1 MNNKSTSKEIKVLD
15 GNRAAAYGAMLC
27 QPDVIAA
34 YPITPQTDVVETLY
48 NFKAQGLLDAEL
60 IEPESEHSS
69 MGILRGA
76 AVAGGRTFTATAAQG
91 LVFMFENC
99 IQVATQR
106 LPIVMVNV
114 CREIAGPHIVV
125 SGHSDIMMT
134 KGMGWI
140 QLHARSCQEILDLI
154 VMAYKLAEDKE
165 IRTPVVVCYDGWFLS
180 HMWEPV
186 EIPTREEVAKFLPP
200 LETSPKV
207 DPQNPMVF
215 GPWISSRV
223 ATEYR
228 YKQSAAIS
236 RAKEKFD
243 EIAREFQENFGRGY
257 GGQIEEYMTD
267 DADIVLIA
275 MGSSASTA
283 RVIIDKKRAEGLKVG
298 LLRVRMFRPFPKEK
312 LATALKQRKAI
323 GVLDRSVY
331 FGWDCGNVFPEVK
344 AALYDLGIKIPM
356 LDFICGLCDS
366 DITPGIIERAID
378 FVDQAAQGKSYNEV
392 TWLDLE

>member
-1 MNNKSTSKEIKVLD
+1 MSNKSASKEIKVLD

-34 YPITPQTDVVETLY
+34 YPITPQSEVVETLFS
-48 NFKAQGLLDAEL
+48 FKAQGLLDAEL

-76 AVAGGRTFTATAAQG
+76 SIAGGRTFTATAAQG
-91 LVFMFENC
+91 LAFMFENC

-114 CREIAGPHIVV
+114 CREIAGPHVVV

-180 HMWEPV
+180 HLWEPL
-186 EIPTREEVAKFLPP
+186 EIPTREEVARFLPP

-207 DPQNPMVF
+207 DPENPMVF
-215 GPWISSRV
+215 GPWISSKV

-228 YKQSAAIS
+228 YKQSTAIS
-236 RAKEKFD
+236 RD
-243 EIAREFQENFGRGY
+243 
-257 GGQIEEYMTD
+257 
-267 DADIVLIA
+267 
-275 MGSSASTA
+275 
-283 RVIIDKKRAEGLKVG
+283 
-298 LLRVRMFRPFPKEK
+298 
-312 LATALKQRKAI
+312 
-323 GVLDRSVY
+323 
-331 FGWDCGNVFPEVK
+331 
-344 AALYDLGIKIPM
+344 
-356 LDFICGLCDS
+356 
-366 DITPGIIERAID
+366 
-378 FVDQAAQGKSYNEV
+378 
-392 TWLDLE
+392 

>member
-1 MNNKSTSKEIKVLD
+1 MNNKNASREIKVLD
-15 GNRAAAYGAMLC
+15 GNRAASYGAMLC

-34 YPITPQTDVVETLY
+34 YPITPQTEVVETLFS
-48 NFKAQGLLDAEL
+48 FKAQGLLNAEL

-76 AVAGGRTFTATAAQG
+76 SVAGGRTFTATAAQG

-99 IQVATQR
+99 IQAATQR

-114 CREIAGPHIVV
+114 CREIGGPHIVV

-140 QLHARSCQEILDLI
+140 HLHAWSCQEILDLV
-154 VMAYKLAEDKE
+154 VMAYRLAEDPE
-165 IRTPVVVCYDGWFLS
+165 IRTPVVVCYDGFFLS
-180 HMWEPV
+180 HLWEPV
-186 EIPTREEVAKFLPP
+186 EIPTREEVGRFVPKLK
-200 LETSPKV
+200 TNPKV
-207 DPQNPMVF
+207 DPENPMVF
-215 GPWISSRV
+215 GPWISSKMG
-223 ATEYR
+223 TEYR
-228 YKQSAAIS
+228 YKQSASIG
-236 RAKEKFD
+236 RARAKFD
-243 EIAREFQENFGRGY
+243 EIDREFEENFGRGY
-257 GGQIEEYMTD
+257 GGQVEEYRTD

-283 RVIIDKKRAEGLKVG
+283 KATVDRKRAEGSRVG
-298 LLRVRMFRPFPKEK
+298 LLRIRMFRPFPSEK
-312 LATALKQRKAI
+312 LATALRQKKAI

-331 FGWDCGNVFPEVK
+331 FGWDCGNIFPEVK
-344 AALYDLGIKIPM
+344 AALYGLSIRIPV

-366 DITPGIIERAID
+366 DITPGLIEKAID
-378 FVDQAAQGKSYNEV
+378 LVDQAAKGEPYNEV